1 MRVPPLA
8 YVERLRERPVFDS
21 YGFLLY
27 FGALLAAVS
36 TAWVIG
42 ELWRS
47 QGDGA
52 MFGFTTLALAASVAL
67 PVPLLRAGRH
77 AAGALLVFIA
87 VTVVPLWVYAFE
99 RWIDVWPRQ
108 DPGEVGFFHTTIQAG
123 WVAMEIVTALAALA
137 ALYLTRF
144 PFLVA
149 PLGFVLW
156 YFSMDLAPLFFGT
169 SPSNDERAWVAIA
182 VGLLMI
188 AASALAEQRGLRPY
202 GFWGHLFG
210 LLSFAGGLFWLWS
223 DSDAGWVGIALV
235 ALGALPVGLVF
246 RRPAYAVFTA
256 IGLVGAAEHFIDK
269 WLEGPPSAFTL
280 FIVGVPEEDRWEAAL
295 AFVGVGLALMSLA
308 LATSIWG
315 ERWRAWIVSRAGTVA
330 GRRPL

>member
-1 MRVPPLA
+1 MRAPRLA
-8 YVERLRERPVFDS
+8 YAERLSERPLFDA

-27 FGALLAAVS
+27 AGALLAALS
-36 TAWVIG
+36 AAWVLG
-42 ELWRS
+42 ELWRDHS
-47 QGDGA
+47 DGA
-52 MFGFTTLALAASVAL
+52 MFGLTTVAL
-67 PVPLLRAGRH
+67 FSFAAVSVPLLRNGRH
-77 AAGALLVFIA
+77 AAGSLLVFTA

-99 RWIDVWPRQ
+99 KWIDAWPRQ

-123 WVAMEIVTALAALA
+123 WVAMEIITALAALV

-169 SPSNDERAWVAIA
+169 DPTDDQRAWVALA
-182 VGLLMI
+182 VGVLMMGG
-188 AASALAEQRGLRPY
+188 SAVVEERGVRSY

-235 ALGALPVGLVF
+235 ALAALPVGLLV
-246 RRPAYAVFTA
+246 RRPAYAVFTTV
-256 IGLVGAAEHFIDK
+256 GLVGAAEHFIDK
-269 WLEGPPSAFTL
+269 WLEGPPSPLDL
-280 FIVGVPEEDRWEAAL
+280 FISGVPEENRWRAAL

-315 ERWRAWIVSRAGTVA
+315 DRWREWIVTRVTVSR
-330 GRRPL
+330 RRPL